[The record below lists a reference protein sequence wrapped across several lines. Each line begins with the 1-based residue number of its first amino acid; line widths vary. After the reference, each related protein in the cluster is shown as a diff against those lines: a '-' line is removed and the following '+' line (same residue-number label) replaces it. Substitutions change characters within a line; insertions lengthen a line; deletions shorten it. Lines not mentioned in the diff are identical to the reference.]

1 MFLEDEIITYGS
13 QNRFTV
19 YVAHDDEDVGPS
31 PVPVFAHVIANT
43 VSQCLWLHYAELFPE
58 ALSALPVSPEETR
71 LKCEGSFFF
80 PAIRTG
86 FPRFLQIS
94 RDNTS
99 KPDPT
104 STHTRARTY
113 EACLKSIR
121 PLAGKNILVT

>member
-43 VSQCLWLHYAELFPE
+43 VSECLWLHYAELFPE

-86 FPRFLQIS
+86 FPRFLQI
-94 RDNTS
+94 NTEITPQS
-99 KPDPT
+99 QTQPP
-104 STHTRARTY
+104 HTRAREHT
-113 EACLKSIR
+113 R
-121 PLAGKNILVT
+121 PV